1 MLTLSSPEN
10 SLLVEGIPKEARD
23 TLMVRMVRE
32 KKKKVKDEGEEEG
45 VVEKVKAERTR
56 KKNLGQVCHLAGK

>member
-1 MLTLSSPEN
+1 M
-10 SLLVEGIPKEARD
+10 LVEGIPKEARD

-45 VVEKVKAERTR
+45 VVEKVKAEPTLRR
-56 KKNLGQVCHLAGK
+56 I

>member
-32 KKKKVKDEGEEEG
+32 KKKVKDEGEEEG